1 MPDDRVVDVEVPIV
15 VVDDLTTLEQIVQD
29 TLRQILRWL
38 WFSFGDN
45 GVRAIS
51 YGSELLPSTIG
62 VTKASDPLQVPFR
75 PFVGGSGVCRG
86 RPSWLSEA

>member
-51 YGSELLPSTIG
+51 NGVELLPSTIG
-62 VTKASDPLQVPFR
+62 VTKASDPLQAPFR
-75 PFVGGSGVCRG
+75 PFVGGSGSVPG
-86 RPSWLSEA
+86 ADPGG